1 MAAKKIKIE
10 VCENQSKLS
19 EIERISRNFASDKQK
34 SVLTLFKNEAKRYF
48 QEKTLQT
55 ANCINNAGK

>member
-10 VCENQSKLS
+10 NCQNQSKLA
-19 EIERISRNFASDKQK
+19 EFEQISRNFACDKQN